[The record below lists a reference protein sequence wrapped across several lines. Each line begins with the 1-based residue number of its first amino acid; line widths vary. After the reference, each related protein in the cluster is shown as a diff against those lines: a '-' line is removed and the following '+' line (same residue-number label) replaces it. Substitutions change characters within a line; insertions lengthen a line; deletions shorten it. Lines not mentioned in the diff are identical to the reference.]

1 MARAPIAITCTPDA
15 IIPDIPCLICARS
28 KQELLSA
35 FDAFLCQALNR
46 PDCSVSALLPNAAPY
61 MNFSKRELVG
71 SATYIWLAFLAQEFP
86 ETDTSEQ
93 AMAQVVS
100 PFLTVS
106 DTELLAIELWLL
118 CQMTLGDCNA
128 DDLINEG
135 RCYCVSIKELL
146 AIRIYLLGVFVNNF
160 VLVNMTPATL
170 LEHVTS
176 NLGAF
181 SASTLE
187 ATIAW
192 SMCHLYDVVVDSQQP
207 N

>member
-1 MARAPIAITCTPDA
+1 MARAPITITCTPDA

-28 KQELLSA
+28 KQELLAA
-35 FDAFLCQALNR
+35 FDAFLCRMLNQS
-46 PDCSVSALLPNAAPY
+46 DCSVSALLPHAAPY
-61 MNFSKRELVG
+61 LYFSERELVG
-71 SATYIWLAFLAQEFP
+71 AATYIWLAFLAQEFP
-86 ETDTSEQ
+86 ETDTTEQ

-100 PFLTVS
+100 PFLAVS
-106 DTELLAIELWLL
+106 NTELIAIELWLI

-176 NLGAF
+176 NLGSF

-192 SMCHLYDVVVDSQQP
+192 SMCHLYEVVLQNQNP